1 MSDPRSCDLTEI
13 SGAVYAGEIPSSVAG
28 WYFHQ
33 ASAFPDDCVRLSGS
47 RGIPTMPMR
56 SPCTTP
62 TANEAVF
69 AADDLSWRRDSPFR
83 RVDWRWRLAQQ
94 SLIRRVPRRE
104 ELQDPWVRRIRKYLC
119 YLQKA
124 PQSRSSKRTSCDR
137 LLAETAAIRFAADPL
152 IGGELEAWIL
162 TGEPPAA
169 VAELSGFEVP
179 VIEAYEA
186 CFFDVRPK
194 LDAQSYVVHRVIGPG
209 IYLGFRQDDLAPIW
223 KMIGFFRGRFML
235 AVALQ
240 TFPGSRVR
248 PWPEWYKASPAEQAD
263 LIKACRR
270 AIHTRCL
277 PTDISSVRG
286 YRILLTLRAL
296 REANNQE
303 QYGLLGAD
311 ISLLLSEEI
320 PTEDEMRVREKPLS
334 CLSQSP
340 KLTKIAMDKST
351 A

>member
-1 MSDPRSCDLTEI
+1 MLRQIDAAALTKI
-13 SGAVYAGEIPSSVAG
+13 VRNSPLTAGPLNT
-28 WYFHQ
+28 
-33 ASAFPDDCVRLSGS
+33 D
-47 RGIPTMPMR
+47 
-56 SPCTTP
+56 
-62 TANEAVF
+62 AVF

-94 SLIRRVPRRE
+94 SLIRRMPRRE

-124 PQSRSSKRTSCDR
+124 PRSRFSKRASCDH
-137 LLAETAAIRFAADPL
+137 LLAEAAAIRFAADPL

-169 VAELSGFEVP
+169 VAELSGFEVA

-186 CFFDVRPK
+186 CFFDVRSK
-194 LDAQSYVVHRVIGPG
+194 LEAQSFVVHRVIGPG
-209 IYLGFRQDDLAPIW
+209 MYLGFRLDDLVPIW
-223 KMIGFFRGRFML
+223 KMIAYFRGRFML
-235 AVALQ
+235 AVTLQ
-240 TFPGSRVR
+240 AFPGSRVR
-248 PWPEWYKASPAEQAD
+248 PWPQWYQASPEEQAE

-277 PTDISSVRG
+277 PTDITSVKDFR
-286 YRILLTLRAL
+286 LLLALRAL

-303 QYGLLGAD
+303 QYGLLVAD
-311 ISLLLSEEI
+311 IPLLLSEEI
-320 PTEDEMRVREKPLS
+320 PTEDEMRVRDKPPLS
-334 CLSQSP
+334 LSQSP
-340 KLTKIAMDKST
+340 TLTNIAMAKST